1 MSIGVSIKGKILIIL
16 DSLIFF
22 LNFFFIAIS
31 HCKFCHFL
39 QLTSPKRL
47 LFHESTQTHKRKT
60 LQKKDIEN
68 AVLSEERYTFLDGIE
83 MGNGS

>member
-1 MSIGVSIKGKILIIL
+1 MKFDPDVNIITQEAAYL
-16 DSLIFF
+16 VAKCTEQFVESF
-22 LNFFFIAIS
+22 A
-31 HCKFCHFL
+31 KAAY
-39 QLTSPKRL
+39 
-47 LFHESTQTHKRKT
+47 ESTQTHKRKT